1 VVRPIVPPTV
11 PEGTQRVRVCLHA
24 GNTFQDV
31 ERLVATIQDWLNNM
45 RKVDG
50 EGALNLGFVK
60 ATL

>member
-1 VVRPIVPPTV
+1 MVRPIVPPTV

-31 ERLVATIQDWLNNM
+31 ERLVAAIRDWLNNM

-50 EGALNLGFVK
+50 EAGLNLGFVK